1 LILNYKN
8 EFKINQ
14 LIAKNG
20 IPITKN
26 QQNNNQLKKYNLPKD
41 QVYKLINLLNTL
53 KRGENIVE
61 KQRQKLASMPQFE
74 PHTAF

>member
-1 LILNYKN
+1 MILNYKN

-14 LIAKNG
+14 LIAKNS

-26 QQNNNQLKKYNLPKD
+26 QQNNNQLKKYNLPKE

-61 KQRQKLASMPQFE
+61 KQRQKLA
-74 PHTAF
+74 

>member
-1 LILNYKN
+1 M
-8 EFKINQ
+8 
-14 LIAKNG
+14 
-20 IPITKN
+20 
-26 QQNNNQLKKYNLPKD
+26 NNNQLKKHNLPKE